1 MKRQQQ
7 ASHRA
12 RRKALRTLA
21 ALLPLPA
28 LWSAAAPAAAQ
39 SPAPTILLIESYH
52 AGFEWDAGYKAAL
65 QARLEPAYRVVS
77 VELDTKRLPPARHAA
92 MADSAW
98 ASYLKLK
105 PALVIVGDDAA
116 LSLLAARLGATA
128 TPVVYLGINNNPRAY
143 FDPAKVRNITGVL
156 ERPLVKRNVAQLR
169 KILPAAR
176 RVLFLFD
183 TSMTSTVLLS
193 EVFQGR
199 ARQTIEGLEVDIKL
213 IADWP
218 LWQAE
223 VLAARS
229 KGYDAIYLGTYQAVR
244 EETAFPRTAMAML
257 RWTSEHAQVPVF
269 GLWDFFVGPD
279 LAVGGL
285 VLDGREQGMA
295 AADIAL
301 RILSGAAP
309 SSIYPVT
316 AQRGRFVFSHAQLL
330 RHHIVLPPEIAAQST
345 LVD

>member
-1 MKRQQQ
+1 M
-7 ASHRA
+7 SELN
-12 RRKALRTLA
+12 RRTACSLLTL
-21 ALLPLPA
+21 LLLVPLPA
-28 LWSAAAPAAAQ
+28 VAQ
-39 SPAPTILLIESYH
+39 PPAPTVLLIESYH

-65 QARLEPAYRVVS
+65 QARLQPACQLVS
-77 VELDTKRLPPARHAA
+77 FELDTKRLPPQRHAA
-92 MADSAW
+92 MADQAW
-98 ASYLKLK
+98 ALYQKLK
-105 PALVIVGDDAA
+105 PALVILGDDAA
-116 LSLLAARLGATA
+116 LSLLAARLAATA

-143 FDPAKVRNITGVL
+143 YDPGKVRNFTGVL

-193 EVFQGR
+193 EVFQGQ
-199 ARQTIEGLEVDIKL
+199 ARQTIEGLDVDVKL
-213 IADWP
+213 IEDWQR
-218 LWQAE
+218 WQAV

-229 KGYDAIYLGTYQAVR
+229 NGYDAIYLGTYQALR

-279 LAVGGL
+279 LAAGGL

-301 RILSGAAP
+301 RILAGTTP
-309 SSIYPVT
+309 GKIYPIT
-316 AQRGRFVFSHAQLL
+316 AQRGRFVFSRAQLL
-330 RHHIVLPPEIAAQST
+330 RHHIVLPPEIAAHSK